1 MCYTVTVKQK
11 IQRLFDEFSYVYVYV
26 YQVCLNM
33 KMSNRNLFKKTFFK
47 KTSYISVCS
56 KTFLRLCYKTN
67 SVKTIST

>member
-1 MCYTVTVKQK
+1 MY
-11 IQRLFDEFSYVYVYV
+11 IYVYVFV

-33 KMSNRNLFKKTFFK
+33 KMSNRNLFEKTFFK